1 MSGTFL
7 CYVVLYIMIKSVL
20 KYICLI
26 VIKNLIFNLFIFY
39 FFEIVL
45 PYYLYFYQST
55 VFKTFECSN
64 ENSPNSSCHL

>member
-1 MSGTFL
+1 MPIQEWACVGCPNFIEEPKMSGTFL

-26 VIKNLIFNLFIFY
+26 VIKNFGFQFIFY

-45 PYYLYFYQST
+45 PYYLYFY
-55 VFKTFECSN
+55 
-64 ENSPNSSCHL
+64 